1 MDHFRDDVLCLLNVI
16 FLSKT
21 NYEGSRNSFPK
32 QNSGD
37 SEGFFGPKK
46 IRGESQGSL
55 KKRGEQKGGNSEN
68 PNLI

>member
-1 MDHFRDDVLCLLNVI
+1 LVL
-16 FLSKT
+16 
-21 NYEGSRNSFPK
+21 
-32 QNSGD
+32 
-37 SEGFFGPKK
+37 KK